1 MTIRTTDIALAIVV
15 CCPVAGA
22 VAQTVRIP
30 NGIASNAGLVFAGN
44 GAVKRF
50 LQAGGETGP
59 RYTNDDMTNHPVQV
73 GQMIDGGE
81 NVPGRAAIRK
91 MTLPR
96 AAARDIRAVDD
107 RSIRDANLPSKD
119 LRARS

>member
-1 MTIRTTDIALAIVV
+1 MTIRTKDIALAIVV
-15 CCPVAGA
+15 CCLVAGA

-30 NGIASNAGLVFAGN
+30 NGIASHAGLVFAGN
-44 GAVKRF
+44 GTVKRF

-59 RYTNDDMTNHPVQV
+59 QDTNDDMTNHPVQI

-81 NVPGRAAIRK
+81 NVPGRVAIRR

-96 AAARDIRAVDD
+96 AAARDVRAADD
-107 RSIRDANLPSKD
+107 RSIRDANLPPKD

>member
-22 VAQTVRIP
+22 VAQTVRVP
-30 NGIASNAGLVFAGN
+30 NGIAPHAGLIFAGN
-44 GAVKRF
+44 DTVKRC

-59 RYTNDDMTNHPVQV
+59 QDTNDDMTNHPVQI
-73 GQMIDGGE
+73 GQIIDAGE
-81 NVPGRAAIRK
+81 NVSGRAAIRR

-96 AAARDIRAVDD
+96 AAARAIRAAGD
-107 RSIRDANLPSKD
+107 RSIREANLPPKD